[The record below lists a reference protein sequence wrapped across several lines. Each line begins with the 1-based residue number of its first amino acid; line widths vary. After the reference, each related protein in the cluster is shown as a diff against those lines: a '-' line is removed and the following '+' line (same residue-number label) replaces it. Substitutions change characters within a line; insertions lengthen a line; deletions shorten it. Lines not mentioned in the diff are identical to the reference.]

1 MVPGSSPGGPTIQQ
15 CENMMIIEIATAAV
29 MYLADAT
36 TAAQSDIPQMRP
48 RAALCRD
55 RDLQKI
61 RQCFDRK
68 QQQQEP
74 DPYQAMWDTDWVST
88 ITPIPESNITN
99 TSATTLN
106 PNVAKKPLK

>member
-1 MVPGSSPGGPTIQQ
+1 
-15 CENMMIIEIATAAV
+15 
-29 MYLADAT
+29 MYLAENVTT
-36 TAAQSDIPQMRP
+36 TAAQSDIPQMKP

-55 RDLQKI
+55 RDPQKI

-74 DPYQAMWDTDWVST
+74 DPYQAMWDPNWIST

-99 TSATTLN
+99 TSATTLD

>member
-1 MVPGSSPGGPTIQQ
+1 
-15 CENMMIIEIATAAV
+15 MIVEIATAAA

-55 RDLQKI
+55 RDNEKV

-68 QQQQEP
+68 QQQEP
-74 DPYQAMWDTDWVST
+74 DPYAAMWDPNWIST
-88 ITPIPESNITN
+88 VTPVRDSEQA
-99 TSATTLN
+99 SASAKATN
-106 PNVAKKPLK
+106 PNDGGSKAPVAKKPHARSH